1 MKTYLIV
8 GGSRGVGQE
17 VARAFSNRSDIE
29 LFTVSRTK
37 SHFGTWI
44 ESDVSRSDDIFKIAK
59 QFQNKRLDAL
69 LYLGGTWEKDAFT
82 KNYDFENS
90 HFDEIDNVIGVN
102 LIAPLKI
109 TKTLLPSLKLSQN
122 PKVIFMGALS
132 GLSNRGTKEV
142 ANTAS
147 KYGLQGMS
155 ESMAIGLS
163 KYAIGFSVIN
173 PGNIATEEVLNDIKT
188 NQFRQQIPIPISDLI
203 STIDLCLSLSRNSY
217 PEQINLAQ
225 TYNSIE

>member
-8 GGSRGVGQE
+8 GGSRGIGQE
-17 VARAFSNRSDIE
+17 VARAFSARNNIE

-37 SHFGTWI
+37 SQFGKWI
-44 ESDVSRSDDIFKIAK
+44 ESDISTNAGIQKISK
-59 QFQNKRLDAL
+59 HFENKRLDAL
-69 LYLGGTWEKDAFT
+69 LYLGGTWEKNAFT
-82 KNYDFENS
+82 KEYEFETS
-90 HFDEIDNVIGVN
+90 SFEEIDNVISVN
-102 LIAPLKI
+102 LIAPLKL
-109 TKTLLPSLKLSQN
+109 TKSLLSSLKLSQS

-155 ESMAIGLS
+155 EALS
-163 KYAIGFSVIN
+163 LSLRKYAIGFTVIN

-188 NQFRQQIPIPISDLI
+188 NQFRQQIPIPMNDLV

-217 PEQINLAQ
+217 PEQINLTQ
-225 TYNSIE
+225 TYNSVE